1 MCCVVCCAALV
12 LLLLPF
18 FAFFHFLLSVCCL
31 TKITRYMHSRNVC
44 VFFSLSVY
52 YDVVVGAVVMA
63 TACDAACRRCCCWT
77 YGCYVHRL
85 RHLYFFLFAPI
96 VEICTL
102 IFVAHIRK
110 HMHCISCSTTFFS
123 FFSFFTF
130 VQSTVYCRCPVHSIA
145 STTQH
150 QLCSKIAKRDRSTYC
165 WTLFFLMSICDAVL
179 RQFVVSVLIRFVFF
193 LFILFSAS
201 LMPCCYFL

>member
-1 MCCVVCCAALV
+1 MLLCVV
-12 LLLLPF
+12 LLLLLLAF
-18 FAFFHFLLSVCCL
+18 LAFFHFLLSVCCL

-63 TACDAACRRCCCWT
+63 TACDAAAT
-77 YGCYVHRL
+77 VAAAAVPMAAMFIGFVIFI
-85 RHLYFFLFAPI
+85 FFLFAPI

-102 IFVAHIRK
+102 IFVAIRK

-123 FFSFFTF
+123 FISFFTF

-165 WTLFFLMSICDAVL
+165 RTLFFPHVDM
-179 RQFVVSVLIRFVFF
+179 
-193 LFILFSAS
+193 
-201 LMPCCYFL
+201 